1 MGRIT
6 LLRHGQ
12 TDFNATGLLQGRVD
26 NPLNSIGI
34 LQAQKAAQMIGPV
47 DRVISSPLKRA
58 IQTAEVLNTKIELSE
73 QWIELDYGDWD
84 GTPVASISK
93 EVWEEW
99 KRNPNFAPP
108 NGESLYKLGQRVRS
122 SLESFKSIST
132 EHVLIVAH
140 VSPIKAAI
148 AWALGVGDEIGWRTR
163 LDTASYSQIR
173 MDKGL
178 PTLTKFNITHET

>member
-58 IQTAEVLNTKIELSE
+58 IQTSEVFNTKIE
-73 QWIELDYGDWD
+73 
-84 GTPVASISK
+84 
-93 EVWEEW
+93 
-99 KRNPNFAPP
+99 
-108 NGESLYKLGQRVRS
+108 
-122 SLESFKSIST
+122 
-132 EHVLIVAH
+132 
-140 VSPIKAAI
+140 
-148 AWALGVGDEIGWRTR
+148 
-163 LDTASYSQIR
+163 
-173 MDKGL
+173 
-178 PTLTKFNITHET
+178 